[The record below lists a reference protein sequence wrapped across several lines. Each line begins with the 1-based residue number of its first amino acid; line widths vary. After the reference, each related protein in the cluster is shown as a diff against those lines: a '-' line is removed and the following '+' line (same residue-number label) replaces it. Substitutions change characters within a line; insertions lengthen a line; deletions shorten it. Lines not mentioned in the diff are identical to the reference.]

1 MPAAAGVAG
10 DVPAAGWIVLAQQA
24 LRSAALRLEESWDQV
39 ENQLLRRA
47 DLVKSL
53 LALARERGEGGVA
66 AFTGTLSPWRKGS
79 RPRQEEFKALQYEIV
94 GTANRLAVER
104 MRFNQ
109 AVEAYNR
116 RLGAFPD
123 GWIAR
128 AMGLKPQAFFRSQA
142 VAGQGLST
150 GPQARPR

>member
-1 MPAAAGVAG
+1 MAG
-10 DVPAAGWIVLAQQA
+10 DLLAAGWVVRAQQA
-24 LRSAALRLEESWDQV
+24 LRSAALRVEETWDQV
-39 ENQLLRRA
+39 GNQLLRRA

-66 AFTGTLSPWRKGS
+66 AFTGTLSPWREGS
-79 RPRQEEFKALQYEIV
+79 RPKPKEFKALQYEIV

-116 RLGAFPD
+116 RLGAFPE
-123 GWIAR
+123 
-128 AMGLKPQAFFRSQA
+128 
-142 VAGQGLST
+142 AGSPGRW
-150 GPQARPR
+150 A